1 MNKKNLLLCLFVP
14 LMVSSCKSNA
24 NKITIAEVTRSIFY
38 APMYVSLNENYFK
51 DEGLDVNII
60 TTPGADK
67 TMAALLS
74 KEAQI
79 GLMGPEASIYVYNN
93 KQENYAINFAQLT
106 QKDGSFLISREKY
119 DYETFSFDAL
129 KNKTIIGG
137 RKGGM
142 PEMVLEYVLKQKGY
156 DVGRDTTNKEI
167 NIRTDIQ
174 FDVMAGAFSSGNG
187 DFVALFEPSA
197 TKMEEIKEGYIV
209 ASLGQHCGN
218 IPYTCFSSL
227 KNYMNDN
234 GDKIKSFVNGLKKG
248 VDYVINNDSKDIAK
262 KISKYFPSTEIET
275 ISKVVERYK
284 SIDAYSETL
293 YLSEESFNKLQ
304 DIIEMAGEL
313 KTRAPYEKL
322 VTTKYV

>member
-51 DEGLDVNII
+51 DEGLDINII

-187 DFVALFEPSA
+187 DFVTLFEPSA

-209 ASLGQHCGN
+209 ASIGQHCGN
-218 IPYTCFSSL
+218 IPYTCFSAL

-234 GDKIKSFVNGLKKG
+234 DDKIKSFVNGLKKG
-248 VDYVINNDSKDIAK
+248 VDYVINNDAKDIAK
-262 KISKYFPSTEIET
+262 KISKYFPSTDIET
-275 ISKVVERYK
+275 ITKVVERYK
-284 SIDAYSETL
+284 SIEAYSETL

-322 VTTKYV
+322 VTTKYL

>member
-51 DEGLDVNII
+51 DEGLDINII

-187 DFVALFEPSA
+187 DFVTLFEPSA

-209 ASLGQHCGN
+209 ASIGQHCGN
-218 IPYTCFSSL
+218 IPYTCFSAL

-234 GDKIKSFVNGLKKG
+234 DDKIKSFVKGLKKG
-248 VDYVINNDSKDIAK
+248 VDYVINNDAKDIAK
-262 KISKYFPSTEIET
+262 KISKYFPSTDIET
-275 ISKVVERYK
+275 ITKVVERYK
-284 SIDAYSETL
+284 SIEAYSETL

-322 VTTKYV
+322 VTTKYL

>member
-1 MNKKNLLLCLFVP
+1 MTKKNLLLCLFIP
-14 LMVSSCKSNA
+14 LMVSSCKSNE

-156 DVGRDTTNKEI
+156 DVGRDTTNEEI

-187 DFVALFEPSA
+187 DFVTLFEPSA

-209 ASLGQHCGN
+209 ASIGQHCGN
-218 IPYTCFSSL
+218 IPYTCFSAL

-234 GDKIKSFVNGLKKG
+234 DDKIKSFVKGLKKG
-248 VDYVINNDSKDIAK
+248 VDYVINNDAKDIAK
-262 KISKYFPSTEIET
+262 KISKYFPSTDIET
-275 ISKVVERYK
+275 ITKVVERYK
-284 SIDAYSETL
+284 SIEAYSETL

-322 VTTKYV
+322 VTTKYL